1 MEMSMF
7 VKHIKLDE
15 EKRIII
21 AVQDHMA
28 GYLQDEQSKTMLK
41 NTVEKVLAD
50 DFKLL
55 EIAKTSCRI
64 TVAEG
69 TEDTSLVKVEEEIVK
84 AIEMAMAFMSQM
96 GDSTPKQ

>member
-7 VKHIKLDE
+7 IKYIKLDD

-21 AVQDHMA
+21 AVQDHLA
-28 GYLQDEQSKTMLK
+28 GYLEDEQSKKMLK
-41 NTVEKVLAD
+41 DTVVKVLAD

-55 EIAKTSCRI
+55 EVAKTSCRI

-69 TEDTSLVKVEEEIVK
+69 TEDTSLVKVEEEVGK

-96 GDSTPKQ
+96 GDSAPKE